1 VIFGAAK
8 IAEQGETMRRF
19 LAAAIAATLS
29 CLPLPASA
37 EPIGLVQ
44 KLQNTAYGTPPAA
57 SRAPKQPTDGV
68 EFNELIETVRRSAI
82 EIGFVDGSSLTLGA
96 DASVKIDE
104 FVFDSDAETGRA
116 VVTLSRGAAR
126 WVTGIL
132 PPSGVRIETPTAAI
146 AIRGTTLNI
155 GIRPNGNT
163 IIALLRGLLTVTSI
177 GSGNSVELSE
187 GQSAVVT
194 PEGVEVVD
202 QILPVADAVVDLG
215 WSEAENFRT
224 GRGGEG
230 NRGQTGSDSGG
241 QSGSGY

>member
-1 VIFGAAK
+1 
-8 IAEQGETMRRF
+8 MRRF
-19 LAAAIAATLS
+19 LTAAIVATI
-29 CLPLPASA
+29 CWQTLPASA

-57 SRAPKQPTDGV
+57 SRTPKQPTDGV

-82 EIGFVDGSSLTLGA
+82 QIGFVDGSSLTLGA
-96 DASVKIDE
+96 DASVRIDA
-104 FVFDSDAETGRA
+104 FVFDSEAETGEA
-116 VVTLSRGAAR
+116 TLTLSRGAAR

-132 PPSGVRIETPTAAI
+132 PPSGVSIETPTATI

-155 GIRPNGNT
+155 GIRPNGDT

-177 GSGNSVELSE
+177 GSGQSTELTE

-202 QILPVADAVVDLG
+202 EILPVADAIVDLG
-215 WSEAENFRT
+215 WSEADNFST
-224 GRGGEG
+224 GRGGG
-230 NRGQTGSDSGG
+230 NRGGGEGSGGG
-241 QSGSGY
+241 QSGGGY